1 MWNLGVAGSYLTDKQ
16 EDTIRALIEAWRLLG
31 GVSTGLDRLVK
42 QFGLPSQTARM
53 TGNSLAKGFGMTSSL
68 FSINRQSVEN
78 SLVQVLNIFG
88 RFEDCVGLT
97 LELLELPDIRNGGG
111 NILLFSLVDWSDS
124 RFLLLDLST
133 SSPTF
138 NFNHILTNLF

>member
-1 MWNLGVAGSYLTDKQ
+1 M
-16 EDTIRALIEAWRLLG
+16 
-31 GVSTGLDRLVK
+31 K

-53 TGNSLAKGFGMTSSL
+53 AGNSLAKGFGMMSSL

-88 RFEDCVGLT
+88 RFEDCVDLT

-124 RFLLLDLST
+124 RFLLLDLN
-133 SSPTF
+133 TF
-138 NFNHILTNLF
+138 FNISL